1 MLQINSMS
9 QTSNYTNEN
18 NEYNDTLTDRT
29 STKRK
34 AQSTLQ
40 DFTTPSNKTKL
51 RYNPYKKTNKNKTP
65 KPQPKAT
72 TRQTTINLPSIINE
86 IYPEEHILSKIPEST
101 RICYMNV
108 NGLYSNQNDKIM
120 EISAQMIEHE
130 IDIFGITET
139 NTHWNNGNIFRMA
152 LQRIKKN

>member
-1 MLQINSMS
+1 MS
-9 QTSNYTNEN
+9 LTTYSLIEHPQKEEHNQHSKTSQ
-18 NEYNDTLTDRT
+18 LHP
-29 STKRK
+29 TKRNLYT
-34 AQSTLQ
+34 TLIK
-40 DFTTPSNKTKL
+40 N
-51 RYNPYKKTNKNKTP
+51 RINPKCKP
-65 KPQPKAT
+65 KVT
-72 TRQTTINLPSIINE
+72 TRQTTINLPSTINQ
-86 IYPEEHILSKIPEST
+86 IYPEENISSKIPEST

-152 LQRIKKN
+152 LQQIKKNNE

>member
-1 MLQINSMS
+1 MQANSMS
-9 QTSNYTNEN
+9 RTSNNANKN
-18 NEYNDTLTDRT
+18 NEDNNTLTDKT

-51 RYNPYKKTNKNKTP
+51 RYNPYKKNNKNTTP
-65 KPQPKAT
+65 KPNKKAS
-72 TRQTTINLPSIINE
+72 TRQTTINLTPTTTE
-86 IYPEEHILSKIPEST
+86 IYPEEHILPKTPEST

-120 EISAQMIEHE
+120 EISAQMLKYE

-152 LQRIKKN
+152 LQRIKKL

>member
-1 MLQINSMS
+1 MQANSMS
-9 QTSNYTNEN
+9 RTSNNANEN
-18 NEYNDTLTDRT
+18 NEDNNTLTDKT

-40 DFTTPSNKTKL
+40 DFTTPSNITKL
-51 RYNPYKKTNKNKTP
+51 RYNPYKKNNKNTTP
-65 KPQPKAT
+65 KPQKKPS
-72 TRQTTINLPSIINE
+72 TRQTTINLTSTINE
-86 IYPEEHILSKIPEST
+86 IYPEEHILSKTPEST

-120 EISAQMIEHE
+120 EISAQMLKYE

-152 LQRIKKN
+152 LQRIKKL

>member
-1 MLQINSMS
+1 MIQANSMS

-72 TRQTTINLPSIINE
+72 TRQSTINIPSTLNQIH
-86 IYPEEHILSKIPEST
+86 PEEHISSTIPEST

-120 EISAQMIEHE
+120 EMSAQMIEYD

-152 LQRIKKN
+152 LQQIIIK